1 MAYEKNKPRK
11 TNTCDTVNQNNST
24 KTTMLQ
30 LCHIGV
36 TVGSLC
42 ILNKIN
48 NKQRRRNDK
57 D

>member
-1 MAYEKNKPRK
+1 MANEKNKHRK

-30 LCHIGV
+30 LCRIGV
-36 TVGSLC
+36 TVGLLY
-42 ILNKIN
+42 ILNKTN
-48 NKQRRRNDK
+48 NKQRRRYDK